1 MIKHWLR
8 YSLPPKALLIFNI
21 FELPWSIGM
30 EDRGQS
36 EVGIPTD
43 FLSTSHLSPTWSLS
57 PTSLPL
63 LLSLVWE
70 LSLLYRK
77 CYFILAFFRHSSRYG
92 SSYPPNISQMG
103 DDLLYIRAQTNKIR
117 TRLVSCLGA
126 QMTICLHVNSEG
138 ERRGPVPINRYLHIR
153 EHRQLDPQSNGQ
165 VCAVDRYGRS
175 FSVRPMNT
183 VQKENGSTIL
193 LLKFCGSS

>member
-1 MIKHWLR
+1 
-8 YSLPPKALLIFNI
+8 
-21 FELPWSIGM
+21 M
-30 EDRGQS
+30 EDRGYS

-43 FLSTSHLSPTWSLS
+43 FLSTFHLSPTWCLS
-57 PTSLPL
+57 PATSLPL

-77 CYFILAFFRHSSRYG
+77 CYFTFAFFLHSSSYS

-103 DDLLYIRAQTNKIR
+103 DDLLCIRAQTKKIR

-126 QMTICLHVNSEG
+126 QGTICLYVNSEG
-138 ERRGPVPINRYLHIR
+138 ERGGPVPINRHVYIR
-153 EHRQLDPQSNGQ
+153 KHRQLDPQSNGQ

-183 VQKENGSTIL
+183 VQKENGSAIL